1 MDSLS
6 QWEHIGLEHLA
17 MREHVSNDIN
27 IQEHYENAQ
36 AMINDTD
43 MGVGL

>member
-1 MDSLS
+1 
-6 QWEHIGLEHLA
+6 